1 MNRTHLTCCSSTMFE
16 PVVRFYEFGDS
27 NVNFQTLLH
36 AKNVGEQPGLTD
48 AFISRWHLRF
58 TLEGIDMSYP
68 VRKLVYARQNGTGL
82 EGVGLGS
89 KPEQAPEANRDR
101 LPDPDAVAPSPLAH

>member
-16 PVVRFYEFGDS
+16 PVVRFHEFGDS
-27 NVNFQTLLH
+27 NIYFQTLLH

-48 AFISRWHLRF
+48 AFISRLHLRF

-68 VRKLVYARQNGTGL
+68 VSKLVYARQDGARPG
-82 EGVGLGS
+82 
-89 KPEQAPEANRDR
+89 Q
-101 LPDPDAVAPSPLAH
+101 LPDRENSESSPVTHRPDTVPGVSEF